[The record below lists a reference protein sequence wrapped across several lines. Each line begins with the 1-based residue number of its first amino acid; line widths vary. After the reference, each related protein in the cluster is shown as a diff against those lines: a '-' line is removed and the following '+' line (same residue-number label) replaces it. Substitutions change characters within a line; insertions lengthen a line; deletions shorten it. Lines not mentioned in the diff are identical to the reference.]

1 MCFLEFIG
9 YTCGHIS
16 LPVLR
21 PCPLTTASHT
31 FPTCPR
37 RADKPFLAGE
47 MCPTCQKIVHSR
59 ATQIEEYEHRFMHE
73 RGACGCETIF
83 PYLIRPRIIGG
94 GELTASGSS
103 HEGTAA
109 DLDTGGD
116 GGGEMTLTGDSTCS
130 AVNSALLAGDDDT
143 VPPILCEA
151 VDVAG
156 RSVVSVRLP
165 SLYAAEWATDHRE
178 RHGAGLCVCRVD
190 CRTYGQASQGNTE
203 GALEEPSVGIYLAPP
218 AVPAHRR
225 VMSLS
230 SMPPDDVGELRA
242 TMRKHQRR
250 SSHGPFSYSSGT
262 GDHWAEFRATGVI
275 TPPADASPDAGSPDP
290 EANTV
295 TAAGAATLPPPDD
308 NTPVTGYHAQPV
320 RAGKPVRYAGAVF
333 TKVPGYLP
341 LTGQFLA
348 RPTPLSRDTNHMPV
362 IDGILNAG
370 TEKGSS
376 VANRL
381 QHHIGQS
388 MDRNPLLGY
397 PIGAGPEGVPHAAAW
412 QGQPSCWRQT

>member
-37 RADKPFLAGE
+37 RGDKPFLAGE

-94 GELTASGSS
+94 N
-103 HEGTAA
+103 
-109 DLDTGGD
+109 DTGGD
-116 GGGEMTLTGDSTCS
+116 DGGMMTLAGDNTRS
-130 AVNSALLAGDDDT
+130 ADNSALLAGDDDS
-143 VPPILCEA
+143 VPPILREA
-151 VDVAG
+151 VDAAG

-178 RHGAGLCVCRVD
+178 RHETGLCACRVD
-190 CRTYGQASQGNTE
+190 CRTYGQARQDDTG
-203 GALEEPSVGIYLAPP
+203 GALAEPSESEGIYLAPP
-218 AVPAHRR
+218 ATPAHRR

-230 SMPPDDVGELRA
+230 SMPPDDVTELRA
-242 TMRKHQRR
+242 ALRKHHRR
-250 SSHGPFSYSSGT
+250 SSHGPFSYTSDM

-275 TPPADASPDAGSPDP
+275 TPPADASP
-290 EANTV
+290 
-295 TAAGAATLPPPDD
+295 GAATLPPT
-308 NTPVTGYHAQPV
+308 NGSTLVTGYQAQPV
-320 RAGKPVRYAGAVF
+320 RSGKPVRYAGAVF
-333 TKVPGYLP
+333 AKVPGYLP
-341 LTGQFLA
+341 LTGPFLA
-348 RPTPLSRDTNHMPV
+348 RPTPLSQGASQVPV
-362 IDGILNAG
+362 IDGILNVG
-370 TEKGSS
+370 TEKGNS

-381 QHHIGQS
+381 QHLIGQS

-397 PIGAGPEGVPHAAAW
+397 PIGAGPEGVPHAASW
-412 QGQPSCWRQT
+412 QGHPPCWRQN